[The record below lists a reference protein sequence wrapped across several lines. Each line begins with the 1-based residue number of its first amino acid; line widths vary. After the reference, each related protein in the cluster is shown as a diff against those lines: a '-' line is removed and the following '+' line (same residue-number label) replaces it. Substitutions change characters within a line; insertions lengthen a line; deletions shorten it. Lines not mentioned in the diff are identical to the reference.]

1 MISSILISDFI
12 STRLMGQ
19 GISLKKWKTIS
30 LHIDSDIKCLQGR
43 ILMLM
48 SKHRLA
54 DIEICV

>member
-30 LHIDSDIKCLQGR
+30 LHIHSDIKGLQGR
-43 ILMLM
+43 ILIMLVFEGQNTG
-48 SKHRLA
+48 LQ
-54 DIEICV
+54 I